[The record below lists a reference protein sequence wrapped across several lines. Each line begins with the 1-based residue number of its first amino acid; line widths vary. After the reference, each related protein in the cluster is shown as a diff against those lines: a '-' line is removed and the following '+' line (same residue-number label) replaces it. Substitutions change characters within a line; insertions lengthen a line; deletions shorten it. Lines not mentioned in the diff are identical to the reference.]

1 MLEDF
6 ETTVDILV
14 SPQET
19 TYDEELDAM
28 VVIKEAEYY
37 TQVVPASRPETK
49 TLADVQRVTRLS
61 KPQRVID
68 MFTAMWKLGLQ
79 WDWYESYILWLNAI
93 DTWEKWET
101 VITLDDD
108 GTEMY
113 RTEQPSQ
120 PVEPIRPQ

>member
-6 ETTVDILV
+6 ETTVEILI
-14 SPQET
+14 SPQEK
-19 TYDEELDAM
+19 TYDEDLERM

-49 TLADVQRVTRLS
+49 TLKDLQRVTSLG

-68 MFTAMWKLGLQ
+68 IFTAMWKLGIQ
-79 WDWYESYILWLNAI
+79 WDWYESYIEWLNAI
-93 DTWEKWET
+93 DTWEKWEP
-101 VITLDDD
+101 VIKLNGD

-120 PVEPIRPQ
+120 PIEPVRPE